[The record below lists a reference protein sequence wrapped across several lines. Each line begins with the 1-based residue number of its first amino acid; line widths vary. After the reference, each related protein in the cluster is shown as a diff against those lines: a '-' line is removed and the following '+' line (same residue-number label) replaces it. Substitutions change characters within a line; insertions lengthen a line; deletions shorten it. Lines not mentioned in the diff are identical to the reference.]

1 MFCPWG
7 YGCWENGPCCGGWVG
22 CDGGMVIAELSDTL
36 SNESVW
42 YERSMDCES
51 SAKLSSTPAAPYS
64 SSSTRGNWVVS
75 AADGD
80 GGVWLRAEDTSSGSG
95 GYWLAGPAN
104 DCDFSDIKL
113 NLTYNLVDIL
123 RSCH

>member
-1 MFCPWG
+1 MT
-7 YGCWENGPCCGGWVG
+7 
-22 CDGGMVIAELSDTL
+22 ELSDTL

-51 SAKLSSTPAAPYS
+51 SAKLSSAPAASYS
-64 SSSTRGNWVVS
+64 SSSTWGNWVVS

-80 GGVWLRAEDTSSGSG
+80 GGVWLRAENTSGSG
-95 GYWLAGPAN
+95 GYWLAGPVSG
-104 DCDFSDIKL
+104 CDFSDIKL

-123 RSCH
+123 KLCH

>member
-1 MFCPWG
+1 M
-7 YGCWENGPCCGGWVG
+7 
-22 CDGGMVIAELSDTL
+22 
-36 SNESVW
+36 
-42 YERSMDCES
+42 
-51 SAKLSSTPAAPYS
+51 
-64 SSSTRGNWVVS
+64 VS

-80 GGVWLRAEDTSSGSG
+80 GGVWLRAEDASSGSG
-95 GYWLAGPAN
+95 GYWLAGPAS